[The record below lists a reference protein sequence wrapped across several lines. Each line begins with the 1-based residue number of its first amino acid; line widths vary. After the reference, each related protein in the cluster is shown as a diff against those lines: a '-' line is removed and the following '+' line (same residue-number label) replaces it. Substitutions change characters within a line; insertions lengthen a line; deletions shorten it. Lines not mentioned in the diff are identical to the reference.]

1 MLTKRQYSICAI
13 QDEVRALISRGSVNK
28 QQQIYSLA
36 RYFSDSE
43 WQNVEQILETHDYR
57 LRDSI
62 CDLVGKESW
71 FND

>member
-1 MLTKRQYSICAI
+1 MLTERQYSIFAI

-28 QQQIYSLA
+28 HQQIYALA

-57 LRDSI
+57 LRDCI
-62 CDLVGKESW
+62 YDLVGQESW
-71 FND
+71 LND